1 MSMRQMFGRMSRSLS
16 KHSTE
21 ILLVGGA
28 VSLIYSGVKIVQATI
43 ISTREI
49 DTKLAEKQ
57 KQLDEEYKY
66 SKEPT
71 PEAKMEPKEII
82 KEVWKNY
89 IPAFAAAAFGF
100 ACVMEVDHIHRKGK
114 SALMALYALSES
126 DRIDFQ
132 KKAEQIVGKNKVQEI
147 QQEVQQER
155 VTKETTAMPKAN
167 VIETGHGSTLIKDA
181 WTGRYFRCDYE
192 FIRKKCNDLTYR
204 LWSAME
210 MNLNSLYYEIPNMEP
225 ADCGEYVGW
234 IAEDGPIE
242 PFFTSTFSAWGE
254 PCAVMQFQISP
265 HYLR

>member
-1 MSMRQMFGRMSRSLS
+1 MSMRQIFGRFNRSLS

-21 ILLVGGA
+21 ILIIGGTA
-28 VSLIYSGVKIVQATI
+28 SLIYSGVKIVQATI
-43 ISTREI
+43 KSTHEI
-49 DTKLAEKQ
+49 DAKLAEKQ
-57 KQLDEEYKY
+57 RQLDEENKQ
-66 SKEPT
+66 SEEPT
-71 PEAKMEPKEII
+71 PEAKMEPKEIV

-89 IPAFAAAAFGF
+89 IPAIATAVFGF
-100 ACVMEVDHIHRKGK
+100 VCFLEADHIHRKGK
-114 SALMALYALSES
+114 SALMALYALSEA
-126 DRIDFQ
+126 DRIDFK
-132 KKAEQIVGKNKVQEI
+132 KKAEEIVGKTKVQEI

-155 VTKETTAMPKAN
+155 VAKETNAMAKAD
-167 VIETGHGSTLIKDA
+167 VIETGHGTTLIKDS

-242 PFFTSTFSAWGE
+242 PFFTSTFSSWGE
-254 PCAVMQFQISP
+254 PCAVMQFEVPP
-265 HYLR
+265 HYLK